1 MKRNNIYAIAL
12 LGLVGLTATS
22 CGDKLDEYPWQVV
35 DKGLG
40 NAGSDGD
47 TEGIPT
53 IETIEAT
60 MMTGLGQI
68 HSFDVHAYQYQRT
81 NSIDVFAGYT
91 TVVKNIFTFGGAY
104 TTTYSNNAWMNYYSA
119 IMDKAVFASIHDAYF
134 YAEELGKPEWKAIAM
149 IVYNMIMAEYAD
161 FYGPMP
167 YDDYRNLK
175 ENPPITY
182 VSVEEIYNRC
192 FEELKEAA
200 DILNERKPSASEL
213 AKVEG
218 NTSGTLASDI
228 TNGDYLQW
236 VKLANSLRLRLAMN
250 IIKVDLARAQTEAEA
265 AVNEVGG
272 VFDCG
277 PNGEVT
283 DQDFRYMAKEY
294 QSGYQHPLYQI
305 CYSWNDTR
313 LGASLENIMKRLRN
327 PLLDALWSRNT
338 NAITNSAG
346 NPSGYSAN
354 QDYVGV
360 RQGSSMVN
368 TINDTQY
375 YGPFSKFKIPQYPAT
390 LMHVTEVLFA
400 RAEGALRGWNMGGTA
415 QEWYEKGIRRSLLAP
430 EHTALGITEQDVTDY
445 LDQEDFEWVD
455 YVDPYNEINN
465 IDGRVEICVK
475 WNEDETNEQ
484 KLEKI
489 ITQRYI
495 AIFPQSPEAW
505 TTFRR
510 TGYPRLFPVDPEM
523 NQWSDDINCEVQIR
537 RIPYY
542 DKSASAQAD
551 LNAAAAILAG
561 ESNSVGES
569 GNNSP
574 MTRIWWDI
582 DTDEFD
588 YTTEEG
594 RVIPHNF

>member
-1 MKRNNIYAIAL
+1 MKKRYIYAVALSGL
-12 LGLVGLTATS
+12 LGLTVAG

-35 DKGLG
+35 DKSMGS
-40 NAGSDGD
+40 AGEDGETD
-47 TEGIPT
+47 GIPS

-60 MMTGLGQI
+60 MMDGLRQI
-68 HSFDVHAYQYQRT
+68 QSFANPPHKYQYQRST
-81 NSIDVFAGYT
+81 SIDAFAGYM
-91 TVVKNIFTFGGAY
+91 TVTKNIFTFGGPY
-104 TTTYSNNAWMNYYSA
+104 TTTYSMNAWQNYYNG
-119 IMDKAVFASIHDAYF
+119 IMDKTVFASIHDAYF
-134 YAEELGKPEWKAIAM
+134 YAEELGKPEWKALAQIA
-149 IVYNMIMAEYAD
+149 YCLIMSQMAD

-167 YDDYRNLK
+167 FDDYRNLK

-182 VSVEEIYNRC
+182 VSVEEIYDRC
-192 FEELKEAA
+192 FQELKEAA
-200 DILNERKPSASEL
+200 NILNECKPSPEEL

-218 NTSGTLASDI
+218 NDGGI
-228 TNGDYLQW
+228 TNYNYLQW

-250 IIKVDLARAQTEAEA
+250 IIKVDPARAQQEAEA
-265 AVNEVGG
+265 AINEVGG

-283 DQDFRYMAKEY
+283 DSDFTYVFLTN
-294 QSGYQHPLYQI
+294 QSGWSHPLYTL

-327 PLLDALWSRNT
+327 PLLDVLFSKNT

-360 RQGSSMVN
+360 RQGVSMVN

-375 YGPFSKFKIPQYPAT
+375 YGPFSKFKVPQYPPT

-415 QEWYEKGIRRSLLAP
+415 QEWYERGIRRSLLAP
-430 EHTALGITEQDVTDY
+430 EHTALGITEQDVAEY

-465 IDGRVEICVK
+465 IDGRVEISVK
-475 WNEDETNEQ
+475 WNEDDTNEQ

-495 AIFPQSPEAW
+495 AVFPQSPEAW

-523 NQWSDDINCEVQIR
+523 NTWSDDINCEVQIR

-588 YTTEEG
+588 YTTEEE

>member
-60 MMTGLGQI
+60 MMTGLGEI
-68 HSFDVHAYQYQRT
+68 HSFIVHKYQYQRT

-200 DILNERKPSASEL
+200 DILNERKPSATEL

-250 IIKVDLARAQTEAEA
+250 IIKVDPARAQTEAEA

-400 RAEGALRGWNMGGTA
+400 RAEGAA
-415 QEWYEKGIRRSLLAP
+415 SLLP
-430 EHTALGITEQDVTDY
+430 SIRLSAL
-445 LDQEDFEWVD
+445 
-455 YVDPYNEINN
+455 PS
-465 IDGRVEICVK
+465 R
-475 WNEDETNEQ
+475 
-484 KLEKI
+484 
-489 ITQRYI
+489 
-495 AIFPQSPEAW
+495 
-505 TTFRR
+505 
-510 TGYPRLFPVDPEM
+510 M
-523 NQWSDDINCEVQIR
+523 
-537 RIPYY
+537 
-542 DKSASAQAD
+542 
-551 LNAAAAILAG
+551 
-561 ESNSVGES
+561 
-569 GNNSP
+569 
-574 MTRIWWDI
+574 
-582 DTDEFD
+582 
-588 YTTEEG
+588 
-594 RVIPHNF
+594 